1 MTQAVI
7 PSLVKMNVSG
17 ISVGVNGG
25 SLPPAVPKG
34 AFVWKYK
41 DQSVMATW
49 HPGNLKNKDDYFLWL
64 RKKRQASLAKQLVKD
79 SICHDSR
86 HICHVFEVLLLPY
99 QVKIENHDFG

>member
-1 MTQAVI
+1 MCQVYEKDIQNKSQKGMHWQKLLKILCPISGMTQPVI

-17 ISVGVNGG
+17 VSVGVNGG

-49 HPGNLKNKDDYFLWL
+49 HPGTYKNNNDNFL
-64 RKKRQASLAKQLVKD
+64 
-79 SICHDSR
+79 
-86 HICHVFEVLLLPY
+86 FT
-99 QVKIENHDFG
+99 NHL

>member
-17 ISVGVNGG
+17 VSVGVNGG

-49 HPGNLKNKDDYFLWL
+49 HPGTYKNNG
-64 RKKRQASLAKQLVKD
+64 R
-79 SICHDSR
+79 
-86 HICHVFEVLLLPY
+86 HVFRL
-99 QVKIENHDFG
+99 QKR